1 MGLQTGFLV
10 AFGQLIPE
18 HQVQLLGGITTLRVK
33 QLPMLY
39 VGVSNVACILGYQS
53 PFLLIQVRPAR
64 HSIPLTLTDRLARI
78 VGLAALLQVERGQRH
93 PRRSIRHGASAL
105 LIALADWRSSVSPCT
120 SLRSFS
126 AS

>member
-39 VGVSNVACILGYQS
+39 VGVSNVACILGYMS
-53 PFLLIQVRPAR
+53 PFLLIQVCPAPTGA
-64 HSIPLTLTDRLARI
+64 SDPADRMARI
-78 VGLAALLQVERGQRH
+78 LGMAPLLQVERGQRL
-93 PRRSIRHGASAL
+93 PRRPVRHGTVPPRNRAHA
-105 LIALADWRSSVSPCT
+105 V
-120 SLRSFS
+120 
-126 AS
+126 